1 MSKPIY
7 MSIHDMEWHETA
19 QAVKTMPIARKP
31 EPPEPNQID
40 PDMRRIALSFLAMIK
55 RKSPSDWRRIVAEVD
70 AQRAAA

>member
-31 EPPEPNQID
+31 DTNDKFIESHELSLLSLLVRKHPE
-40 PDMRRIALSFLAMIK
+40 
-55 RKSPSDWRRIVAEVD
+55 
-70 AQRAAA
+70 RAAEFLRRLRESMKAA